1 MKLIRTIIRWALI
14 VLSIFLAL
22 SAIGGG
28 IALIV
33 GFNTPPVADLAGSPF
48 ADYTIPGLA
57 LLVVVGGSA
66 VLTAVLLL
74 RRQRFA
80 TLAALVAGLIIMVFE
95 FVEVL
100 AIGSPPGA
108 AQVMQIL
115 YFVVGVKM
123 AGLAA
128 FVWFL
133 DLWSAPA

>member
-14 VLSIFLAL
+14 ILSIFLAL

-28 IALIV
+28 IALVV

-48 ADYTIPGLA
+48 SDYTLPGLA

-66 VLTAVLLL
+66 VLTAILLI
-74 RRQRFA
+74 RRHRFA

-100 AIGSPPGA
+100 AIA
-108 AQVMQIL
+108 AQVMQII

-128 FVWFL
+128 VVWFL
-133 DLWSAPA
+133 DLWSPPA